1 MDREETNYPQ
11 MMLKTLDS
19 NKKITVWKAMIPFKD
34 YIYNMNPGYAQY
46 ILSVEF
52 VWYLEASSS

>member
-19 NKKITVWKAMIPFKD
+19 IEKITVWKARIPFTE
-34 YIYNMNPGYAQY
+34 YMYNMNPGDAQY